1 MAQGDFTKQ
10 AEETFMNSIDEL
22 NSAEDAIEYLNDKR
36 NTMNFS
42 FELRRFIC
50 KKFGNKTKDN
60 KYICMLKNEKEEKQI
75 ILDSYDLNDLSLKE
89 YEDFILF

>member
-36 NTMNFS
+36 N
-42 FELRRFIC
+42 
-50 KKFGNKTKDN
+50 G
-60 KYICMLKNEKEEKQI
+60 
-75 ILDSYDLNDLSLKE
+75 ILYWNRK
-89 YEDFILF
+89 LF